1 MNDFTDS
8 ELIQRYTSGEKTAFD
23 LLYKKYYRRL
33 FGYCYRLLPER
44 DAVEDIVQT
53 VFIKAME
60 SLHSLDKPELF
71 YYWLFTI
78 ARNEVYSLFRSNK
91 KNGTGEVSE
100 EAMDPETPHDR
111 FVQSETAVMVE
122 EGLNKLKPEYRE
134 VLILRQYEKLSYAEI
149 AAITGATIS
158 SVESR
163 LFKARKALMKYLEPY
178 IHERGVR

>member
-8 ELIQRYTSGEKTAFD
+8 ELIQRYTSGDKTAFNV
-23 LLYKKYYRRL
+23 LHKKYYKRL
-33 FGYCYRLLPER
+33 FGYCYRLFPER
-44 DAVEDIVQT
+44 DAVEDIVQS

-60 SLHSLDKPELF
+60 SLHTLDKPALF

-78 ARNEVYSLFRSNK
+78 ARNEVYALFRANK
-91 KNGTGEVSE
+91 KNGTTEVDE
-100 EAMDPETPHDR
+100 EVMDPVTPHDR
-111 FVQSETAVMVE
+111 YIQHETAAMVE
-122 EGLNKLKPEYRE
+122 EGLNALKPEYKE

-178 IHERGVR
+178 VNERGV